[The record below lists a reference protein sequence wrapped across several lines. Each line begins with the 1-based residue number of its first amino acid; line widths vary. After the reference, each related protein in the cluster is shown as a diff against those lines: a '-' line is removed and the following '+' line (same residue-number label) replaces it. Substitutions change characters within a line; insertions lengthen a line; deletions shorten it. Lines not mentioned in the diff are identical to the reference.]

1 MSPIRG
7 QSPRAPAGE
16 RTPTLSLRATLDER
30 ARWDAAAV
38 AAEISLSAW
47 LRRVANARAAA
58 ELAPCAAPRP
68 G

>member
-7 QSPRAPAGE
+7 RSPRAAPGE
-16 RTPTLSLRATLDER
+16 RTPCLTLRADRAER
-30 ARWDAAAV
+30 ARWEAAAL

-47 LRRVANARAAA
+47 IRRTANARAAV